1 MPWLDRVDA
10 VLMSWYPGEADGDA
24 LAAVLSGDEGPG
36 GRLPVT
42 FGAELEDYPAAP
54 EPDSATGERREVR
67 YEEGLRVG
75 YRGFDANDREP
86 LFPFGHGE
94 TYTSFVY
101 RDCAPDG
108 TDPIRLGQGVTLPV
122 TIENS
127 GSRGVFEVV
136 QAYVERSDPSRP
148 PRELV
153 GFGTEFVPAGET
165 ETIDVPIDP
174 RSVAVYDESGDG
186 WDLPDEE
193 VVLDVGRSSR
203 DRRLRARLDVRS

>member
-1 MPWLDRVDA
+1 
-10 VLMSWYPGEADGDA
+10 
-24 LAAVLSGDEGPG
+24 
-36 GRLPVT
+36 
-42 FGAELEDYPAAP
+42 
-54 EPDSATGERREVR
+54 
-67 YEEGLRVG
+67 
-75 YRGFDANDREP
+75 
-86 LFPFGHGE
+86 
-94 TYTSFVY
+94 
-101 RDCAPDG
+101 
-108 TDPIRLGQGVTLPV
+108 
-122 TIENS
+122 
-127 GSRGVFEVV
+127 VV